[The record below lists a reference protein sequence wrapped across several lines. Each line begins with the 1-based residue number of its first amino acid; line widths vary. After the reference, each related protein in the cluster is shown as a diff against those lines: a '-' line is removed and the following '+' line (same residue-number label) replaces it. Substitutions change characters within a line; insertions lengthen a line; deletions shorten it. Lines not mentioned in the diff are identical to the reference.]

1 MKFSFRVGANDVT
14 LRVPG
19 PQGLVEPEPPEHEFV
34 IKMMS
39 KAAGMALYKDLV
51 DYASEKPAF
60 FADQMA
66 KGHDDYE
73 MPFVARDSV
82 HTSLRVRNDAHI
94 IAALAR
100 LGATHIPVQIHQSD
114 AHLLD

>member
-19 PQGLVEPEPPEHEFV
+19 PQGLVEPESPEHEFV

-39 KAAGMALYKDLV
+39 KAADMALYKDLV
-51 DYASEKPAF
+51 DYASEKTAF

-66 KGHDDYE
+66 KGHDDFE
-73 MPFVARDSV
+73 MPFVARDSI